1 MLSTGLNTAFSIPLH
16 TLHPRQI
23 TGESDVGVGYHTSEL
38 FFGDQANIAVKYLE
52 SAQHLS
58 ESDWPLVLS
67 GPSGTGKTALALSI
81 ASNLVGRTEKPA
93 AIFTADGFRR
103 KFATAVDTNSVEQF
117 HLSLVSTS
125 VVLIDG
131 LHQLSG
137 YKAVQDEL
145 IYLLDQFA
153 QANLPV
159 IATVND
165 QFADPDCL
173 DHRLVS
179 RLSQGLCINI
189 SPPGKTARRTIISQY
204 SDKIGLSLTDD
215 AMVYL
220 ASELKLT
227 YPKIKSFLNSLLNW
241 RQSDQCDSVEPEIS
255 KELIDTFLKSSRTSN
270 YKVVNFIIQAVADAF
285 SLKTADLK
293 SSSRKQTIVKARGV
307 AIYLLRKNL
316 QISFTNIGEIFGGK
330 DHSTIMHADAKIN
343 SLIEKGSSELVNTI
357 AKIQHKI
364 KEKEILN
371 LDVNG

>member
-1 MLSTGLNTAFSIPLH
+1 MLSTGLNTAFSIPLQ

-38 FFGDQANIAVKYLE
+38 FFGDAANIAVKYLD

-58 ESDWPLVLS
+58 QSDWPLVLS

-81 ASNLVGRTEKPA
+81 ASNLVDQTGKPA

-103 KFATAVDTNSVEQF
+103 KFASAVDTNSVEQF
-117 HLSLVSTS
+117 HASLMSAS
-125 VVLIDG
+125 VVLIDA

-153 QANLPV
+153 EARLPV

-165 QFADPDCL
+165 QFAQPDCL

-189 SPPGKTARRTIISQY
+189 SPPGKSARRTIVYQY
-204 SDKIGLSLTDD
+204 CNEIGLTLTDEATD
-215 AMVYL
+215 YL
-220 ASELKLT
+220 ASEFKLT

-241 RQSDQCDSVEPEIS
+241 QQCEQCNSDEPVINMALINEFMKNS
-255 KELIDTFLKSSRTSN
+255 KTAN
-270 YKVVNFIIQAVADAF
+270 YKVVNFILQTVADVF
-285 SLKTADLK
+285 GLKMADLK

-316 QISFTNIGEIFGGK
+316 QISFSNIGDIFGGK

-343 SLIEKGSSELVNTI
+343 SMIEKGSSDLVDTI
-357 AKIQHKI
+357 AKIQHSI
-364 KEKEILN
+364 KEREILN
-371 LDVNG
+371 LDVDG